1 MGSDLRY
8 RAGLCLIVAV
18 VLIWVISAEVTQGIF
33 TKYKHPFAITYLGA
47 SLMVIYLPLSFLKDF
62 IYNSIRRHSGTTS
75 ASKVATK
82 SSFGGSAPLTNGECQ
97 KMVEME
103 SQKTIVID
111 FSDVDIPVLQ
121 ETKPL
126 IFGIAEINDGVLKER
141 QLSTREIATYGLYL
155 CPLWFV
161 TEYLSNAALARTS
174 VASTTVLSSTSGLFT
189 LFIGVLLG
197 QDSINAAKIIAVFVS
212 MAGVAMTTMGQTW
225 ASDESEVGN
234 SGAQQRTLLGDMFGL
249 MSAIAYGLFTVL
261 LKKFCGEEGEKVD
274 VQKLFGYL
282 GLFSLVALWWLVW
295 PLMAL
300 GIEPKFSMPHSAKVD
315 EVVVANGLIGSV
327 LSDYFW
333 ALSVVWTTP
342 LVATLGMSLTI
353 PLAMVADMIIHG
365 RHYSAVYILGSVQVF
380 SGFVIANLADR
391 FSRSLGL

>member
-1 MGSDLRY
+1 MGSGLKY

-62 IYNSIRRHSGTTS
+62 IYNSMRRHSGNTS
-75 ASKVATK
+75 ASKVTSK
-82 SSFGGSAPLTNGECQ
+82 SSFGGSAPLKNGEFQ
-97 KMVEME
+97 KMLEME
-103 SQKTIVID
+103 SQKTIVI
-111 FSDVDIPVLQ
+111 PVVE

-126 IFGIAEINDGVLKER
+126 IYGITEINDGILKEK
-141 QLSTREIATYGLYL
+141 QLSAKEIATYGLYL

-197 QDSINAAKIIAVFVS
+197 QDSINAAKIIAVFIS
-212 MAGVAMTTMGQTW
+212 MAGVVMTTMGQTW
-225 ASDESEVGN
+225 ASDESEVGK
-234 SGAQQRTLLGDMFGL
+234 SGDTQRTLLGDMFGL
-249 MSAIAYGLFTVL
+249 MSAISYGLFTVL

-295 PLMAL
+295 PLTAL
-300 GIEPKFSMPHSAKVD
+300 GIEPKFSMPHSTKVD

-391 FSRSLGL
+391 FSRSLGLL

>member
-1 MGSDLRY
+1 MGSGLKY

-62 IYNSIRRHSGTTS
+62 IYNSMRRHSGNTS
-75 ASKVATK
+75 ASKVTSK
-82 SSFGGSAPLTNGECQ
+82 SSFGGSAPLKNGEFQ
-97 KMVEME
+97 KMLEME
-103 SQKTIVID
+103 SQKTIVI
-111 FSDVDIPVLQ
+111 PVVE

-126 IFGIAEINDGVLKER
+126 IYGITEINDGILKEK
-141 QLSTREIATYGLYL
+141 QLSAKEIATYGLYL

-197 QDSINAAKIIAVFVS
+197 QDSINAAKIIAVFIS
-212 MAGVAMTTMGQTW
+212 MAGVVMTTMGQTW
-225 ASDESEVGN
+225 ASDESEVGK
-234 SGAQQRTLLGDMFGL
+234 SGDTQRTLLGDMFGL
-249 MSAIAYGLFTVL
+249 MSAISYGLFTVL
-261 LKKFCGEEGEKVD
+261 LKKLCGEEGEKVD

-295 PLMAL
+295 PLTAL
-300 GIEPKFSMPHSAKVD
+300 GIEPKFSMPHSTKVD

-391 FSRSLGL
+391 FSHSLGLL